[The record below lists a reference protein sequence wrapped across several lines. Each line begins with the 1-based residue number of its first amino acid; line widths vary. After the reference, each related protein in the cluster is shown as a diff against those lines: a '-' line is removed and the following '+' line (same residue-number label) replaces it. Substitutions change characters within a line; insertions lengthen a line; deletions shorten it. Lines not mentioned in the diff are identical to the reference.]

1 MNALEIIR
9 HRLINQQITQSNFKK
24 PEEIVSF
31 LGAIQAQEFSQ
42 AKWAIGLRLPHMT
55 DADIEK
61 AFNEGKIIRTHI
73 FRPTWHFV
81 SPKDIRWMLS
91 VSAPRV
97 KAVNAFMYRKMEL
110 DNKIFKKTN
119 NILQKTLEGG
129 KQLTRT
135 KLAIELERKKIVA
148 EGIRLSC
155 IMMQA
160 ELDGIICS
168 GAKNGK
174 QFRYAL
180 LDEKV
185 PPSKQMKEDEALAEL
200 TKRYFNSRGPATLK
214 DFATWSGL
222 SLAQVKKGLA
232 TVVNDYNHIK
242 IENTNYYFASMPSN
256 KILSNEISSKQNIHL
271 LPIYDEYI
279 MGYKDRSFYFNLKNK
294 INPTA
299 TLTFDNTIIINGQIA
314 GTWRRTINKNS
325 IDLEYN
331 LFTALNKPNKKEFA
345 LAIDQY
351 SKFTALPVNP
361 IQKN

>member
-1 MNALEIIR
+1 MNARTIVQY
-9 HRLINQQITQSNFKK
+9 RLVNQQIAGTNCINA
-24 PEEIVSF
+24 EELVTT
-31 LGAIQAQEFSQ
+31 LGAMQAQEYSLS
-42 AKWAIGLRLPHMT
+42 KWSIGLRLPHVT
-55 DADIEK
+55 DSDIEK
-61 AFNEGKIIRTHI
+61 VFNDGKIIRTHI
-73 FRPTWHFV
+73 LRPTWHFV

-91 VSAPRV
+91 LSAPRV
-97 KAVNAFMYRKMEL
+97 KAVNASMYRKMEL

-135 KLAIELERKKIVA
+135 KLAIELGRKKIVA

-174 QFRYAL
+174 QFTYAL

-185 PPSKQMKEDEALAEL
+185 PPSKQMKDDEALAEL

-232 TVVNDYNHIK
+232 IVVNDFNHIK
-242 IENTNYYFASMPSN
+242 IDNTNYYFPSMPSN

-279 MGYKDRSFYFNLKNK
+279 MGYKDRSFYFNSKFK
-294 INPTA
+294 INSPSSH
-299 TLTFDNTIIINGQIA
+299 TFDNTIIIDGQIA
-314 GTWRRTINKNS
+314 GTWRRMIQKKS
-325 IDLEYN
+325 IELEYN
-331 LFTALNKPNKKEFA
+331 LFKALNEADKKKFLFA
-345 LAIDQY
+345 VAQY
-351 SKFTALPVNP
+351 SKFLEMPVKLKQN
-361 IQKN
+361 K